1 MCFSQSFH
9 YTATSPSQALG
20 CSWLNRSYEKHTF
33 FLDTLY
39 VFWLKRKIWLLICT
53 RLVFVF
59 RRTVLSLS
67 SFFPYSK
74 FHIQITIINRG
85 FHTHTYALVCIDA
98 LHFNNKYS
106 HPLSFFFLSS
116 FLSEQVT
123 IYKKHIIYLNCCLTV
138 IFIKII
144 KFIKLRCN

>member
-106 HPLSFFFLSS
+106 HPLSFFLSFIFPFIFPFWTS
-116 FLSEQVT
+116 YDLQETHNIPQLLSDSNF
-123 IYKKHIIYLNCCLTV
+123 Y
-138 IFIKII
+138 
-144 KFIKLRCN
+144 